1 MAKNDESL
9 KREIGIWGLSANLV
23 NSMIGAGI
31 FVLPAVIATGLGS
44 ASILAYL
51 FCGFLITLVMLCF
64 AEVGSRITDS
74 GGAYTYIETSFGKY
88 PGFLTAVLFLLSS
101 ITADAAVANAV
112 AGILSLLFPFF
123 RGELIKILFFLC
135 LFMGLAYIN
144 IVGIKKGLAF
154 VKIVTL
160 LKIVPLLVIIFI
172 GFKEVSIDNLYW
184 QSVPSIKQVGEMSL
198 VLFFAFTGGESGL
211 SVSGEVRNPKKTI
224 PQAIRLSILAVLAIY
239 ILVQTIS
246 QGILGASLST
256 FKENPLAEVASHIFG
271 PIGFTLITIGAG
283 VSMFGFLSSEILSM
297 PRILF
302 ASSKDNV
309 IPLKKL
315 ALVHEKYATPYIS
328 IIVYAS
334 FGLLFASIGGFK
346 QLAIISSASCLLI
359 YLGVSLAVIKLR
371 ISKNPEPETNLFRI
385 PGGYSIPI
393 LSSMVI
399 IWFLSNLAKNELTGI
414 GLFIILLT
422 VLYFIINPIGITR
435 LINKRQ

>member
-1 MAKNDESL
+1 MQEKEESL
-9 KREIGIWGLSANLV
+9 KREIGVWGLSANII

-64 AEVGSRITDS
+64 AEVGSRITDT

-88 PGFLTAVLFLLSS
+88 PGFITAVLFLLSS

-112 AGILSLLFPFF
+112 ADILSLLFPFF
-123 RGELIKILFFLC
+123 HGNFIKILFFFF

-144 IVGIKKGLAF
+144 VTGLKKGLGF

-160 LKIVPLLVIIFI
+160 LKIVPLLIIILI
-172 GFKEVSIDNLYW
+172 GFKDVSASNLYW
-184 QSVPSIKQVGEMSL
+184 ESIPSIKQIGEMSL
-198 VLFFAFTGGESGL
+198 VLFFAFTGAESGL

-246 QGILGASLST
+246 QGILGASLPV

-271 PIGFTLITIGAG
+271 PIGFTLITIGAA

-297 PRILF
+297 PRILY
-302 ASSKDNV
+302 AASKDNV
-309 IPLKKL
+309 IPPKKL
-315 ALVHEKYATPYIS
+315 SLVHAKYSTPYIS
-328 IIVYAS
+328 IIVYS
-334 FGLLFASIGGFK
+334 GFGLLFASIGGFK

-371 ISKNPEPETNLFRI
+371 TSTNTETQSNLFRI
-385 PGGYSIPI
+385 PGGYTVPV
-393 LSSMVI
+393 LSTFVI
-399 IWFLSNLAKNELTGI
+399 TWFLSNLSKNELSGI
-414 GLFIILLT
+414 GLFAIILT
-422 VLYFIINPIGITR
+422 VIYFIINPKELMRI
-435 LINKRQ
+435 INKRQ